1 MLLLLSVFISIKN
14 KFKQENDLYPRTVKR
29 KLVSS
34 KISSTPSRYSILF
47 PYIALNLLKLLF
59 NHSQPILTKY
69 GTNTPRLLISL
80 GTPRCGGT
88 IIVAET

>member
-1 MLLLLSVFISIKN
+1 MLLLLLAFIFV

-34 KISSTPSRYSILF
+34 KISSTPSRYSTLF
-47 PYIALNLLKLLF
+47 PYVALNLLKPLF
-59 NHSQPILTKY
+59 NHLQPILMKYDTK
-69 GTNTPRLLISL
+69 TLRLLTLL

-88 IIVAET
+88 IFVAGT

>member
-1 MLLLLSVFISIKN
+1 MLLLLLVFIFVKN

-29 KLVSS
+29 KLILS
-34 KISSTPSRYSILF
+34 KISSTPSRYSTLF
-47 PYIALNLLKLLF
+47 PYVALNLLKPLF

-69 GTNTPRLLISL
+69 GTNTLRLLTLL

-88 IIVAET
+88 IIVVGT